1 VNSIFKKGLL
11 LIAAPLVFQAVFLGV
26 LLRNERQSSEAER
39 WALHSRLV
47 ISQAE
52 TAMRLLVEESSR
64 VRGLIITGNPL
75 FAEGSRDKVRSAGQ
89 DLLHSVADNPA
100 QQRRVEAFL
109 KASAALE
116 IWISDLEVLAREGK
130 AIEAADRIQGLRG
143 ERLLQEAEHQIDAI
157 LAAEQGLDRERL
169 DNLTQ
174 IRSRQR
180 WLLLGSAMTAAGVA
194 FFLAWVFARSISS
207 RLEVVT
213 ANAGRLAGNEPLA
226 APVGGSDEIAQLDV
240 TLHPLG
246 RRLAEAAE
254 AERTFKTELERHA
267 ADLALVNE
275 DLRFKTQEIETF
287 VYSVS
292 HDLRSPLVNLQGFS
306 RELEQSCKDLQQALG
321 KAELSPEVRRRLDM
335 VDRDMLESVRY
346 ILTAVSRLGNIIDAL
361 LRLSRAGR
369 VEYQWQRVDVEAVVR
384 RVVDAMRG
392 TAAAKGAQVTVG
404 DLPPAWGDP
413 TAVEQI
419 FGNLLSNALNYLD
432 PGRPGRIEIGAESV
446 DKELLGLPVTYW
458 VRDNGLGIPEKYQS
472 KLFVAFQRLHGDVA
486 PGEGIGL
493 ALVRRMIERHGGK
506 IRVES
511 KEGSGTAFFLT
522 LPSPDEGRMGDGA
535 PTTHGKT
542 A

>member
-1 VNSIFKKGLL
+1 LIPFFRESDALAVNSIFRKGLL
-11 LIAAPLVFQAVFLGV
+11 LIAAPLVFQAIFFVV
-26 LLRNERQSSEAER
+26 LLRNERENAGAER
-39 WALHSRLV
+39 WALHTRLV

-52 TAMRLLVEESSR
+52 TSMRLLVQESSR

-75 FAEGSRDKVRSAGQ
+75 FTQSSFDRVRAARKE
-89 DLLHSVADNPA
+89 LLRLVADNPA

-109 KASAALE
+109 RTSE
-116 IWISDLEVLAREGK
+116 DLETWIADLEALVQEGRTT
-130 AIEAADRIQGLRG
+130 EAAARIKGLRG
-143 ERLLQEAEHQIDAI
+143 ERLLRNAGEQIDAI
-157 LAAEQGLDRERL
+157 LTAEQQLDRERL
-169 DNLTQ
+169 DDLEA

-180 WLLLGSAMTAAGVA
+180 WLLLGSAITAAAIAV
-194 FFLAWVFARSISS
+194 FLAWIFARGISL
-207 RLEVVT
+207 RLEI
-213 ANAGRLAGNEPLA
+213 E
-226 APVGGSDEIAQLDV
+226 
-240 TLHPLG
+240 
-246 RRLAEAAE
+246 RRL
-254 AERTFKTELERHA
+254 KSELERHA

-306 RELEQSCKDLQQALG
+306 RELELSCKDLQQALG
-321 KAELSPEVRRRLDM
+321 KAELAPELRRRLDA

-369 VEYQWQRVDVEAVVR
+369 VEYQWQRVDVDTVVR

-392 TAAAKGAQVTVG
+392 TIQAKGAQVTVG
-404 DLPPAWGDP
+404 ALPPAWGDP

-419 FGNLLSNALNYLD
+419 FGNLLGNALNYLD
-432 PGRPGRIEIGAESV
+432 PGRPGRIEIGAENDSS
-446 DKELLGLPVTYW
+446 PITYR
-458 VRDNGLGIPEKYQS
+458 VCDNGLGIPEKYQS
-472 KLFVAFQRLHGDVA
+472 KLFVAFQRLHGDIA

-493 ALVRRMIERHGGK
+493 ALVRRMVERHGGK

-511 KEGSGTAFFLT
+511 REGSGTAFFLT
-522 LPSPDEGRMGDGA
+522 LPPAEEDRMGDGV
-535 PTTHGKT
+535 PPNGKT